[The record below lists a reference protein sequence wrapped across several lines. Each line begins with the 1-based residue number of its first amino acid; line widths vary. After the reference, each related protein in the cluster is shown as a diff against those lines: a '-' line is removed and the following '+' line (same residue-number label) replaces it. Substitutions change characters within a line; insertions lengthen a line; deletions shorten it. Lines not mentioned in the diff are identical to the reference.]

1 MIRKIIHINEEKC
14 NGCGACAN
22 ACHEGAIQMVDGKA
36 RLMRDDFCD
45 GLGDCLPACPTNAIT
60 FEEREADAYDDDA
73 VKAHLAAKGPEAL
86 KKHLDAKKAHAHD
99 NDAPAPH
106 HGGCPGS
113 MAREIQHTA
122 PHGGCPGFMARSV
135 EHTHNND
142 ASASSN
148 MSGSTP
154 TAYSMESQLR
164 QWPVQIKL
172 APLSAP
178 YFQNA
183 NLLIAADCT
192 AYAYGNFHNQFI
204 KNHVVLIGCPK
215 LDVVDYTEKLTEI
228 IKHNDFKSLTIVRM
242 EVPCCG
248 GLEHAAT
255 EALKASGK
263 FIPWQ
268 VVTIG
273 IDGTIKD
280 I

>member
-99 NDAPAPH
+99 NDTPAPH

-122 PHGGCPGFMARSV
+122 PHGGCPGSMARSV

-154 TAYSMESQLR
+154 TGPDQACSAERTIFPECKSADRSRLFGICIWQLP
-164 QWPVQIKL
+164 QPV
-172 APLSAP
+172 
-178 YFQNA
+178 
-183 NLLIAADCT
+183 
-192 AYAYGNFHNQFI
+192 H
-204 KNHVVLIGCPK
+204 
-215 LDVVDYTEKLTEI
+215 
-228 IKHNDFKSLTIVRM
+228 
-242 EVPCCG
+242 
-248 GLEHAAT
+248 
-255 EALKASGK
+255 
-263 FIPWQ
+263 
-268 VVTIG
+268 
-273 IDGTIKD
+273 
-280 I
+280 

>member
-99 NDAPAPH
+99 NDTPAPH

-122 PHGGCPGFMARSV
+122 PHGRCPGSMARSV

-142 ASASSN
+142 ASASNN

-154 TAYSMESQLR
+154 WKVSFVSGRSRSSLLR
-164 QWPVQIKL
+164 
-172 APLSAP
+172 
-178 YFQNA
+178 
-183 NLLIAADCT
+183 
-192 AYAYGNFHNQFI
+192 
-204 KNHVVLIGCPK
+204 
-215 LDVVDYTEKLTEI
+215 
-228 IKHNDFKSLTIVRM
+228 
-242 EVPCCG
+242 
-248 GLEHAAT
+248 
-255 EALKASGK
+255 
-263 FIPWQ
+263 
-268 VVTIG
+268 
-273 IDGTIKD
+273 
-280 I
+280 

>member
-122 PHGGCPGFMARSV
+122 PHGRCPGSMARSV
-135 EHTHNND
+135 
-142 ASASSN
+142 
-148 MSGSTP
+148 
-154 TAYSMESQLR
+154 
-164 QWPVQIKL
+164 
-172 APLSAP
+172 
-178 YFQNA
+178 
-183 NLLIAADCT
+183 
-192 AYAYGNFHNQFI
+192 
-204 KNHVVLIGCPK
+204 
-215 LDVVDYTEKLTEI
+215 
-228 IKHNDFKSLTIVRM
+228 
-242 EVPCCG
+242 
-248 GLEHAAT
+248 
-255 EALKASGK
+255 
-263 FIPWQ
+263 
-268 VVTIG
+268 
-273 IDGTIKD
+273 
-280 I
+280 